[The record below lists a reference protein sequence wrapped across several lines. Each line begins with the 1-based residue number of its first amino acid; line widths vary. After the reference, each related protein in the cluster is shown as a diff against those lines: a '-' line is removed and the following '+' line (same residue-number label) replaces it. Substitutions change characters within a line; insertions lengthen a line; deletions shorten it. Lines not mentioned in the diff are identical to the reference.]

1 MAHRRAR
8 VAAHLVGSRRAQT
21 AAGRAAGGD
30 GRPAPCRPL
39 RGPAEHRE
47 PDRMPHRA
55 PDRPPGRRGGLARDF
70 RRCRPP
76 RRRGR
81 RLGGRRRRHA
91 RRRTIPGRAPRP
103 APGDRG
109 RRVAAGGELRR
120 CQQPAGAG
128 GGRPGRGGATGRR
141 RPGRVGRLG
150 AAGGC
155 GHGAVRARRG
165 DRRRATPR
173 PTPHR
178 EDGGDL
184 RDHLQGLLRDTRRP
198 GGPGASLLGD
208 AAARRLG
215 DRRGRRPPRPRGRPG
230 SPRRDP
236 GAGGAGRLGRVPPA
250 LLRRPDRHRARGRR
264 GGTRRTAGAG
274 GGR

>member
-8 VAAHLVGSRRAQT
+8 VAAHLVGSRRAET

-30 GRPAPCRPL
+30 GRSAPCRPL

-55 PDRPPGRRGGLARDF
+55 PGRPPGRRGGFARDL

-120 CQQPAGAG
+120 CQQSPSAG
-128 GGRPGRGGATGRR
+128 GGRPGRSGATGRW
-141 RPGRVGRLG
+141 RPGRVGRLR
-150 AAGGC
+150 AAGGS
-155 GHGAVRARRG
+155 GPGAVRARRG
-165 DRRRATPR
+165 DRRRQREADAASRGRRRSPGSSPGPAPR
-173 PTPHR
+173 Y
-178 EDGGDL
+178 
-184 RDHLQGLLRDTRRP
+184 RRP

-208 AAARRLG
+208 AAAGRLG

-230 SPRRDP
+230 SPWRDP
-236 GAGGAGRLGRVPPA
+236 GAGGAGRLGRVPAA

-264 GGTRRTAGAG
+264 CGTRRTAGAG